1 MFGIESKLSL
11 LSLNRR
17 FCHIMTGKRKKH
29 SAAFKSK
36 VVLEALKERETLQEL
51 ATRYEVSQFTIC
63 KWKKEFMVNASMVF
77 GGKSPK
83 VESMT
88 EKKEDALYAKIGR
101 LEMEVDFL
109 KRASEQL
116 GIPLPEDKP
125 TPN

>member
-1 MFGIESKLSL
+1 
-11 LSLNRR
+11 
-17 FCHIMTGKRKKH
+17 MTGKRKKH

-116 GIPLPEDKP
+116 GIPLPEDK
-125 TPN
+125 